1 LLALALGRAE
11 VDLGRRGDRALVLD
25 GEVRLHLVAEEHRRQ
40 VGREGAHRDVVAL
53 HRLDVAVPRHGD
65 PVLGALEL
73 GLQVAEIGVGLEL
86 RVVLGDDEEPRER
99 AAQVALGFLE
109 LPERL
114 RILDELGRR
123 LDGAHARARL
133 GHLGQDLLL
142 LVGEALHRVDEVRDE
157 VGPPLV
163 LVHYL
168 GPGRLDLLVAPLQLV
183 VAAAGQE
190 EGEEHREEEPGF
202 GLVHVRLHGRAACR
216 RWGWRKALSRR
227 PFRPRRPMTS
237 PNIRETR
244 SGLGLRPTPPTD
256 LPMPRPFG
264 ILVASDGSPSAQAA
278 LDTALAFPWPAT
290 SRARGVV
297 ALGPLKGF
305 RASTRT
311 ALVRAVDET
320 SRALQEALAE
330 RWPAAEALA
339 LHGAPA
345 EAIVIESRRF
355 RADVVVLGWR
365 GHGRFRRLLAG
376 SVSRSV

>member
-1 LLALALGRAE
+1 
-11 VDLGRRGDRALVLD
+11 
-25 GEVRLHLVAEEHRRQ
+25 
-40 VGREGAHRDVVAL
+40 
-53 HRLDVAVPRHGD
+53 
-65 PVLGALEL
+65 
-73 GLQVAEIGVGLEL
+73 
-86 RVVLGDDEEPRER
+86 
-99 AAQVALGFLE
+99 
-109 LPERL
+109 
-114 RILDELGRR
+114 
-123 LDGAHARARL
+123 
-133 GHLGQDLLL
+133 
-142 LVGEALHRVDEVRDE
+142 
-157 VGPPLV
+157 
-163 LVHYL
+163 
-168 GPGRLDLLVAPLQLV
+168 
-183 VAAAGQE
+183 
-190 EGEEHREEEPGF
+190 
-202 GLVHVRLHGRAACR
+202 
-216 RWGWRKALSRR
+216 
-227 PFRPRRPMTS
+227 
-237 PNIRETR
+237 
-244 SGLGLRPTPPTD
+244 
-256 LPMPRPFG
+256 MPRPFG

-376 SVSRSV
+376 SVSRSVAEKARCSVLVTRKAPSSVRRLVVGFDGTAASRAALRLAAKLEPPPGGRVFLAQVLEPILVMPRRLPAKTRATVRAELIRKERSRTRDAERGLEDAAGGLRRRGWKVTTLVRRGAPVAELMEVAGRRSAEALVVGASSGSRLQRVLLGSVAAAILDVSTVPVLIAR

>member
-1 LLALALGRAE
+1 
-11 VDLGRRGDRALVLD
+11 
-25 GEVRLHLVAEEHRRQ
+25 
-40 VGREGAHRDVVAL
+40 
-53 HRLDVAVPRHGD
+53 
-65 PVLGALEL
+65 
-73 GLQVAEIGVGLEL
+73 
-86 RVVLGDDEEPRER
+86 
-99 AAQVALGFLE
+99 
-109 LPERL
+109 
-114 RILDELGRR
+114 
-123 LDGAHARARL
+123 
-133 GHLGQDLLL
+133 L

-227 PFRPRRPMTS
+227 PFRPRRAMTS
-237 PNIRETR
+237 RNIRETR

-376 SVSRSV
+376 SVSRSVAEKARCSVLVTRKAPSSVRRLVVGFDGTAASRAALRLAAKLEPPPGGRVFLAQVLEPILVMPRRLPAKTRATVRAELIRKERSRTRDAERG